1 MTHASEQTGRAARR
15 RAPRSAQAQWEAAPD
30 RADPVATLER
40 QAETRAP
47 ELVPVRYA
55 HRQRPAADRAIGEL
69 LGAADVA
76 PDLARLVALLGDYRR
91 SLPPDVR
98 ELAAGYQP
106 VDLAHKVVGVGSVGL
121 RAWIVLLLGRDDP
134 DPRFLQVNEAQ
145 PSVLE
150 PFARRSSVRNEGQR
164 VVRGQRLMQAAGDIL
179 PPSAP
184 TSARATASTAPS
196 RRSPG
201 STPIRTNAITRRW
214 WPRSVPGASRP
225 TPIADAIGWG
235 T

>member
-55 HRQRPAADRAIGEL
+55 HRQRPAADRADRRAAGRGGR
-69 LGAADVA
+69 GAGPRAARGA
-76 PDLARLVALLGDYRR
+76 PGQYRR

-121 RAWIVLLLGRDDP
+121 RAWIVLLLGRDDA
-134 DPRFLQVNEAQ
+134 DPRFLQVKEAQ

-164 VVRGQRLMQAAGDIL
+164 AVRGQRLMQAAGDIL

-214 WPRSVPGASRP
+214 WPRSVPGASRR